1 MSGLNTTSDIELLE
15 ILKNQNIKINGV
27 FMKDELPKKLTKG
40 FYIVNLQSSTEG
52 NGTHWVALYYSPFY
66 SYYFD
71 AFGFIAPLEI
81 QNKIFPYA
89 YNDRQIQNLKSSA
102 CGFYCIAFIM
112 FLFGKKDMENLY
124 RIFINLF
131 SNDTKRND
139 EVLERLLYK

>member
-52 NGTHWVALYYSPFY
+52 NGTHWIALYYSPVC

-81 QNKIFPYA
+81 QNKIIPYA
-89 YNDRQIQNLKSSA
+89 YNDKQIQNLKSSA

-112 FLFGKKDMENLY
+112 FLYGKKDIENLY

-139 EVLERLLYK
+139 EVLERVLYK

>member
-1 MSGLNTTSDIELLE
+1 MSGLNTTSDKELIE
-15 ILKNQNIKINGV
+15 ILKNQNIHIHGIY
-27 FMKDELPKKLTKG
+27 MKDELPKKLTKG

-52 NGTHWVALYYSPFY
+52 NGTHWVAFYYSPVC

-81 QNKIFPYA
+81 QNKITPYA
-89 YNDRQIQNLKSSA
+89 YNDKQIQNLNISA

-112 FLFGKKDMENLY
+112 FLYGKNDIENLY
-124 RIFINLF
+124 RVFINLF
-131 SNDTKRND
+131 SNNTKRND